1 MKLRMLAI
9 PLILIVSVG
18 LSGCSSNQVA
28 NQSAYT
34 PYHLADLL
42 KYKGSYVGNNSAVG
56 SILSM
61 LPGHDYMASFSLET
75 EQKPYGI
82 AVNYQPKQ
90 SVSSN
95 YSDFCNNKRPD
106 ELLERN
112 AAVLFSLVQNVDV
125 VNFNAPDVGKKTY
138 TFTRTDVQQK
148 YGDLSRILHN
158 QASFTNFLNT

>member
-1 MKLRMLAI
+1 M
-9 PLILIVSVG
+9 
-18 LSGCSSNQVA
+18 A

-95 YSDFCNNKRPD
+95 YSDFCN
-106 ELLERN
+106 RN
-112 AAVLFSLVQNVDV
+112 V
-125 VNFNAPDVGKKTY
+125 PM
-138 TFTRTDVQQK
+138 
-148 YGDLSRILHN
+148 
-158 QASFTNFLNT
+158 SFWNEMPPYCFHLYRMLML